1 MKGLRMCV
9 EKGLTLSGFL
19 FWAIVTV
26 VALLLGF
33 KLFPAYYENYSIQ
46 RTLNV
51 IASDES
57 LRSLTKRDVESS
69 FVRRATIENITAIGL
84 DDLVITR
91 EEGGWILETQ
101 YSVKVPLFGNLSACM
116 DFVAH
121 SGKN

>member
-1 MKGLRMCV
+1 MRA

-19 FWAIVTV
+19 FWAIVAV

-91 EEGGWILETQ
+91 EGGGWILETQ